1 MLQTNPNELTR
12 IGDSYY
18 QVGNFKT
25 LSKVLALEKANGNST
40 RVQFRWMDDTWD
52 CMNMTQEPKA
62 TWDDLLRTRAQ
73 QLRDRYSHVALFYS
87 GGWDSHTALMAFVKN
102 NIPLDEILVYDKT
115 SHVEDVELADSCA
128 SAQCIIKEYNLRTR
142 LTSVTVPWDFHA
154 QIYKEYRQNWIY
166 LPGAHLCFNKTVRL
180 LQHEKHQELLEAKQ
194 TRMSACYI
202 EAHDK
207 PRVSLHNGQ
216 WSTFY
221 IDAAMGAYIGSG
233 DHDGATLFYFT
244 NDLPELHLK
253 QVHMSIRYFEYKLN
267 TDPTF
272 TAQTIH
278 DVQSFRRP
286 DLYPEYNQ
294 AIGRTCGPNLSARH
308 GLAKNNTLDTP
319 QREEMKRLLNFTRDY
334 VDDVY
339 DIYEGGL
346 DRITE
351 LTGINVMQGQL
362 PVILSKQY
370 PIRQIQ
376 TPGIIV

>member
-142 LTSVTVPWDFHA
+142 FMH
-154 QIYKEYRQNWIY
+154 K
-166 LPGAHLCFNKTVRL
+166 
-180 LQHEKHQELLEAKQ
+180 
-194 TRMSACYI
+194 
-202 EAHDK
+202 
-207 PRVSLHNGQ
+207 
-216 WSTFY
+216 
-221 IDAAMGAYIGSG
+221 
-233 DHDGATLFYFT
+233 FT
-244 NDLPELHLK
+244 
-253 QVHMSIRYFEYKLN
+253 
-267 TDPTF
+267 
-272 TAQTIH
+272 
-278 DVQSFRRP
+278 
-286 DLYPEYNQ
+286 
-294 AIGRTCGPNLSARH
+294 
-308 GLAKNNTLDTP
+308 KN
-319 QREEMKRLLNFTRDY
+319 
-334 VDDVY
+334 
-339 DIYEGGL
+339 I
-346 DRITE
+346 DRIGFICLEHISVSTK
-351 LTGINVMQGQL
+351 L
-362 PVILSKQY
+362 
-370 PIRQIQ
+370 
-376 TPGIIV
+376 